1 MQVKRT
7 AAKVEVLPKISS
19 AHSAMYAARVIG
31 KGKLPKT
38 FELEFYDGARA
49 PMTWPFL
56 DTKLDKKNQAAFLS
70 GARWGDGQ
78 QVIFVV
84 DVHCTWDGVLPGAHY
99 SDEEGDID

>member
-1 MQVKRT
+1 MSCGFQNWSQTFVGLSIDAFFCPERLAEILWET
-7 AAKVEVLPKISS
+7 ENP
-19 AHSAMYAARVIG
+19 G

-78 QVIFVV
+78 QVIFAV
-84 DVHCTWDGVLPGAHY
+84 DDHY
-99 SDEEGDID
+99 T